1 MLFDPRRREDCHL
14 LEIAFLFAREGK
26 KTVKLPVG
34 IDGQT
39 FPLREQKKIFTFTS
53 LSTAALV
60 KNENRIARAAIES
73 NQRRAGRISNGHW
86 IAESIGSKLG
96 TIHQVGGGVTVPKL
110 SRPINQNAINAN
122 W

>member
-39 FPLREQKKIFTFTS
+39 FPLREQKKS
-53 LSTAALV
+53 S
-60 KNENRIARAAIES
+60 
-73 NQRRAGRISNGHW
+73 
-86 IAESIGSKLG
+86 
-96 TIHQVGGGVTVPKL
+96 L
-110 SRPINQNAINAN
+110 SRPFQRPRSLKTKTESRGPQSNPINDEPAGFRTAIGLQNRLDRNSAQSTKWAAVSQSPN
-122 W
+122 